1 MADEVKF
8 HKKRFPKNSVL
19 VNEGEQGEYAYL
31 IVKGKVE
38 IRKGFSRNNP
48 QTLATRTRG
57 DVVGELAL
65 FDNRPHIASVVA
77 VEDTE
82 VNAISREEFCS
93 RLESM
98 DPVMRGIMTLLVARV
113 RQMTDELMNDEP
125 DVNWAKWRG

>member
-38 IRKGFSRNNP
+38 IRKGFSSNNP